1 MRGKS
6 TRSIAA
12 MTIVKPSWSRT
23 VEMKSWSLG
32 NEFFLIKILNPARD
46 AGNVTLKREDEVWNY
61 VRSIERII
69 KIPPSMM
76 MQSWMGSDFTNDD
89 LVKESSIV
97 NDYTHE
103 LLGDTIIDNYQCHI
117 IQLNPKES
125 AAVVWGKIVSYI
137 DKENY
142 IPLRHLYYDEDG
154 YLIKGMELSKIK
166 KIGKRQVPL
175 KMVMTPYDEPGN
187 KTIIEYS
194 ELEFDIDI
202 ERSFFSQQN
211 MKRVR

>member
-1 MRGKS
+1 
-6 TRSIAA
+6 
-12 MTIVKPSWSRT
+12 
-23 VEMKSWSLG
+23 
-32 NEFFLIKILNPARD
+32 
-46 AGNVTLKREDEVWNY
+46 
-61 VRSIERII
+61 
-69 KIPPSMM
+69 MM